1 MQKLKI
7 PATAVCPEIY
17 FSPDENIF
25 RIKGNSAPEDV
36 RALYYPVI
44 DWIKGFVDENISGG
58 SSPYNENNP
67 ILFSTDLEYF
77 NSSSA
82 KFLFDIF
89 TELKRLAENNV
100 PVRIEWFYEEEDL
113 DMKEAGEDIA
123 ELADMQFIYTCK
135 KQ

>member
-7 PATAVCPEIY
+7 SPTAVCPEICL
-17 FSPDENIF
+17 SPDENIF
-25 RIKGNSAPEDV
+25 HIKGSSAPEDV

-44 DWIKGFVDENISGG
+44 DWIKNFVDELYEGG
-58 SSPYNENNP
+58 SSRYNSDNP
-67 ILFSTDLEYF
+67 LVFTTDLEYF

-89 TELKRLAENNV
+89 TELKRLSEKDI
-100 PVRIEWFYEEEDL
+100 PVHIEWLYDADDL

-123 ELADMQFIYTCK
+123 DLANMEFTFTEKEQ
-135 KQ
+135 